1 MINKK
6 ELYELLRAD
15 GAKLK
20 AINFYTVEQLC
31 DVYFDRFGVIYNA
44 PKTNEG
50 KSADA
55 NDNSD
60 ENNHADNTA
69 SDEIRTLVF
78 ERGGWCDELQKSYAM
93 GIYRPATVEEYVVLK
108 QYASKVL

>member
-20 AINFYTVEQLC
+20 AINFYTIEQLC
-31 DVYFDRFGVIYNA
+31 DVYFDRFGEIYA
-44 PKTNEG
+44 PKTDEG
-50 KSADA
+50 KS
-55 NDNSD
+55 DNAEKSDD
-60 ENNHADNTA
+60 ENIHADNA
-69 SDEIRTLVF
+69 AVDEIRTLVF
-78 ERGGWCDELQKSYAM
+78 ERGGWCNELQTSYAM
-93 GIYRPATVEEYVVLK
+93 GIYRPATAEEYAILK